1 MINREI
7 IYERNVSRSYM
18 KIPAGIDA
26 SFDERMMLKK
36 HLSGLLPVEKCYVNG
51 AGQYWYNISGTQAL
65 DTYCKMKQIGVGF
78 MEKIILSICN
88 QLEILEWNLIDVNC
102 MVLDPELI
110 FIGNGSEEILFTIY
124 PGSKH
129 EVFSELQQLMEYLLT
144 KVDHKDKDAVHAAY
158 GIYEMTLNQSY
169 SIMDIKDAIL
179 DARGKA
185 QEEKERQDTIQPEL
199 FTSAKIKEPVSKTT
213 KKEIKKEADSKNKN
227 GIREFLQI
235 FHRKE
240 IWNRILQ
247 VLHQTPEELMAQKNQ
262 RERKKEDKR
271 EDIQVVYPTQIQEDG
286 NLQVHEI
293 HPTVCLT
300 SLGKGA
306 RGFLMYEG
314 MEHYPDFQIQG
325 LSCTIGKEDG
335 VELRLERE
343 TISRIHAKIEYL
355 EKNYYIEDLNSTN
368 GTFLNEEPLL
378 YKKRVQLKENDM
390 IRFADVR
397 YRFL

>member
-7 IYERNVSRSYM
+7 VYERNVSRSYM

-51 AGQYWYNISGTQAL
+51 AGQYWYNISGKQAL
-65 DTYCKMKQIGVGF
+65 DTYCKMKTIGVTF
-78 MEKIILSICN
+78 IEKIILSICN

-158 GIYEMTLNQSY
+158 SIYEMTLNESY

-185 QEEKERQDTIQPEL
+185 KEEQQVELCESIQEDIPRTMK
-199 FTSAKIKEPVSKTT
+199 KEPEVIPSTKQKKKRKNSSKSESWWRSIIKLLNKTPSELIT
-213 KKEIKKEADSKNKN
+213 KKERKMANKV
-227 GIREFLQI
+227 EETQI
-235 FHRKE
+235 
-240 IWNRILQ
+240 
-247 VLHQTPEELMAQKNQ
+247 
-262 RERKKEDKR
+262 
-271 EDIQVVYPTQIQEDG
+271 VYPTETEPERIQTP
-286 NLQVHEI
+286 LEI
-293 HPTVCLT
+293 HPTVCL
-300 SLGKGA
+300 SMGGKGL
-306 RGFLMYEG
+306 RGYLIYEG
-314 MEHYPDFQIQG
+314 FDNYPNFQIQG
-325 LSCTIGKEDG
+325 DSCTIGKEAG
-335 VELRLERE
+335 VELLLDKE
-343 TISRIHAKIEYL
+343 TISRVHAKIECL
-355 EKNYYIEDLNSTN
+355 ENKYYIEDLNSTN
-368 GTFLNEEPLL
+368 GTFINEEPLI

>member
-65 DTYCKMKQIGVGF
+65 DTYCKMKNIGVGF
-78 MEKIILSICN
+78 IEKIILSICN

-144 KVDHKDKDAVHAAY
+144 KVDHKDKDAVHATY

-185 QEEKERQDTIQPEL
+185 QEEKERQETIQPEL
-199 FTSAKIKEPVSKTT
+199 LTSEKIKETVSKTT
-213 KKEIKKEADSKNKN
+213 KKEENKYTESKNKK
-227 GIREFLQI
+227 GIRNFFNI
-235 FHRKE
+235 KE
-240 IWNRILQ
+240 IWNRILRL
-247 VLHQTPEELMAQKNQ
+247 LHQTPEELLAKKDKNAQK
-262 RERKKEDKR
+262 KDDKR
-271 EDIQVVYPTQIQEDG
+271 EDIQVVYPTQIQEDE
-286 NLQVHEI
+286 NQHVQEI

-300 SLGKGA
+300 SSGKGA

-314 MEHYPDFQIQG
+314 MEHYPNFQIQG

-343 TISRIHAKIEYL
+343 TISRMHAKIEYL

-390 IRFADVR
+390 IRFADIR

>member
-51 AGQYWYNISGTQAL
+51 AGQYWYNISGKQAL
-65 DTYCKMKQIGVGF
+65 DTYCKMKTIGVTF
-78 MEKIILSICN
+78 IEKIILSICN

-158 GIYEMTLNQSY
+158 GIYEMTLNESY

-185 QEEKERQDTIQPEL
+185 QEEKETQEVTRGQEEN
-199 FTSAKIKEPVSKTT
+199 SSERKREAVSKT
-213 KKEIKKEADSKNKN
+213 IKKEVSKSEEEKKKRRIGDFLKLKELWNKIVQLLN
-227 GIREFLQI
+227 
-235 FHRKE
+235 K
-240 IWNRILQ
+240 
-247 VLHQTPEELMAQKNQ
+247 TPAELMT
-262 RERKKEDKR
+262 KKDKKADKI
-271 EDIQVVYPTQIQEDG
+271 EEVQVVYPTRAEENEKTQIQV
-286 NLQVHEI
+286 QEI

-300 SLGKGA
+300 QPGKGA

-325 LSCTIGKEDG
+325 MSCTIGKEEG
-335 VELRLERE
+335 VELFLDRE
-343 TISRIHAKIEYL
+343 TISRMHAKIEYL

-368 GTFLNEEPLL
+368 GTFLNEEPLI
-378 YKKRVQLKENDM
+378 YKKRVQLKENDI

>member
-7 IYERNVSRSYM
+7 VYERNVSRSYM

-51 AGQYWYNISGTQAL
+51 AGQYWYNISGKQAL
-65 DTYCKMKQIGVGF
+65 DTYCKMKTIGVTF
-78 MEKIILSICN
+78 IEKIILSICN

-158 GIYEMTLNQSY
+158 SIYEMTLNESY

-185 QEEKERQDTIQPEL
+185 KEEQQVELCESIQEDIPRTMK
-199 FTSAKIKEPVSKTT
+199 KEPEVIPSTKQKKKRKNSSKSESWWRSIIKLLNKTPSELIT
-213 KKEIKKEADSKNKN
+213 KKERKMGTKVEESKASLA
-227 GIREFLQI
+227 GMGSLQ
-235 FHRKE
+235 
-240 IWNRILQ
+240 
-247 VLHQTPEELMAQKNQ
+247 
-262 RERKKEDKR
+262 
-271 EDIQVVYPTQIQEDG
+271 
-286 NLQVHEI
+286 
-293 HPTVCLT
+293 
-300 SLGKGA
+300 
-306 RGFLMYEG
+306 
-314 MEHYPDFQIQG
+314 
-325 LSCTIGKEDG
+325 SCAAISTFSRA
-335 VELRLERE
+335 VRFCTRL
-343 TISRIHAKIEYL
+343 
-355 EKNYYIEDLNSTN
+355 
-368 GTFLNEEPLL
+368 
-378 YKKRVQLKENDM
+378 
-390 IRFADVR
+390 
-397 YRFL
+397 